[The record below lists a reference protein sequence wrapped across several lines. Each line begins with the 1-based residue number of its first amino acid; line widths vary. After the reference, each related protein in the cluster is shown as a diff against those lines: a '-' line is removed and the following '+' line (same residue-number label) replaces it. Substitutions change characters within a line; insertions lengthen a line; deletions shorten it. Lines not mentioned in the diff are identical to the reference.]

1 MFSKR
6 LIITL
11 LTVLVLLPQSACGPF
26 KYKKVNA
33 EKDVPI
39 NVRDRVKKNME
50 EGKGFRLMN
59 QMKKGNTYDFASSNP
74 LWRATL
80 DTLDFMPLVSANYS
94 GGIVVTDWYSENNT
108 PNESV
113 KISIRFL
120 TNEIRSDALDIN
132 VFLKKCSEN
141 LTNCSISKNN
151 TDLVADLNLNIL
163 KKAFFSIFRFRSATR
178 SVLFLLIEQL
188 VKFSEHFFKNTFM
201 SNASDLISLVRNLI
215 EILTDSFGVLFSLYQ
230 SVTTIPPL

>member
-1 MFSKR
+1 MITSR
-6 LIITL
+6 NALVILLIATL
-11 LTVLVLLPQSACGPF
+11 FTQTACQALKP
-26 KYKKVNA
+26 KKVDA
-33 EKDVPI
+33 KEFPPDP
-39 NVRDRVKKNME
+39 RERVKKNIE
-50 EGKGFRLMN
+50 EGRGFRLMGGD
-59 QMKKGNTYDFASSNP
+59 KGGTNYEFASANP

-113 KISIRFL
+113 KISVRFL

-151 TDLVADLNLNIL
+151 NDLVADLNLNIL
-163 KKAFFSIFRFRSATR
+163 KKATKYKKEFTD
-178 SVLFLLIEQL
+178 
-188 VKFSEHFFKNTFM
+188 KNKKE
-201 SNASDLISLVRNLI
+201 NPYIIGEPKQGDGR
-215 EILTDSFGVLFSLYQ
+215 E
-230 SVTTIPPL
+230 

>member
-6 LIITL
+6 LIITFLSALIL
-11 LTVLVLLPQSACGPF
+11 LLQSACGPF

-39 NVRDRVKKNME
+39 NVKERVQKNIE

-59 QMKKGNTYDFASSNP
+59 KMEKGNTYDFASSNP

-120 TNEIRSDALDIN
+120 TNEIRSDALDIK
-132 VFLKKCSEN
+132 VFNRKCVDNLINCKITSTDKVLVTEIKKQ
-141 LTNCSISKNN
+141 
-151 TDLVADLNLNIL
+151 IL
-163 KKAFFSIFRFRSATR
+163 KKAALYEKEKKDKNFKPYKNKG
-178 SVLFLLIEQL
+178 LGIE
-188 VKFSEHFFKNTFM
+188 
-201 SNASDLISLVRNLI
+201 
-215 EILTDSFGVLFSLYQ
+215 
-230 SVTTIPPL
+230 